1 MCYYGNRFAYSPV
14 SNDSE
19 EEEEEQGANK
29 NFGYSILFNISYIIC
44 FLETVKMR
52 SVSSKSDSL
61 KQPLTSMEAVSFIF
75 IRTRLYGVYT

>member
-1 MCYYGNRFAYSPV
+1 MIRRRKRRSKEQIKISVIQYYL
-14 SNDSE
+14 
-19 EEEEEQGANK
+19 
-29 NFGYSILFNISYIIC
+29 ILIILLA

-75 IRTRLYGVYT
+75 IRTRFYGAYT